1 MTDYEIFEYAMI
13 TTALTVM
20 CILIY
25 EGLNWLC
32 QKADE
37 EDKQNKKNEE
47 NKENKPKDKEPK

>member
-20 CILIY
+20 CVLIY
-25 EGLNWLC
+25 EVLNWLC

-37 EDKQNKKNEE
+37 EYKSNK
-47 NKENKPKDKEPK
+47 KDKEPK